1 MIIGPY
7 KSNAAVRAELSS
19 HNASIRRVTVEILDD
34 EEIEDSINFSDVRQE
49 LNATGHNLVRFIF
62 NYSVFTSI
70 DSDLSSNIV
79 CRLQF

>member
-34 EEIEDSINFSDVRQE
+34 EEIEDAINFSDVRQE
-49 LNATGHNLVRFIF
+49 LNSTGHNLVRLIF
-62 NYSVFTSI
+62 TFKTCFNGVFS
-70 DSDLSSNIV
+70 LFV
-79 CRLQF
+79 GCRLLF